1 MRRRPPFVATL
12 AVLAAFFTAAFFTAA
27 FFPAAPAT
35 AQQASAPAQSEATAP
50 PAQPEAPPSSAV
62 ITTMPNQAAS
72 SRDVWFAQDLEDAE
86 ERSKRSRNA
95 LIATSA
101 SFGLGAI
108 LAGIGVSQC
117 QVITRPVQEDEIL
130 CNNAG
135 DVLVPLGGTIA
146 GLSAI
151 GMITS
156 GIILGVSN
164 KRKRE
169 IQRDMRRAYYGS
181 RLKWHPPSGGF
192 VF

>member
-1 MRRRPPFVATL
+1 MRRRTPFVATFAL
-12 AVLAAFFTAAFFTAA
+12 VAAFFQ
-27 FFPAAPAT
+27 AAPAA
-35 AQQASAPAQSEATAP
+35 AQQAST
-50 PAQPEAPPSSAV
+50 PAQPESPPSSAV

-72 SRDVWFAQDLEDAE
+72 SRDVWFAHDLEEAE
-86 ERSKRSRNA
+86 ERSRRSRNA

-101 SFGLGAI
+101 SFGLGVI
-108 LAGIGVSQC
+108 LTGIGVSQC
-117 QVITRPVQEDEIL
+117 QLITRPVQDDEIL

-135 DVLVPLGGTIA
+135 DVLVPLGGSIA
-146 GLSAI
+146 IVSAI

-156 GIILGVSN
+156 GILLGVSN

-169 IQRDMRRAYYGS
+169 IQRDMRRAHYGS